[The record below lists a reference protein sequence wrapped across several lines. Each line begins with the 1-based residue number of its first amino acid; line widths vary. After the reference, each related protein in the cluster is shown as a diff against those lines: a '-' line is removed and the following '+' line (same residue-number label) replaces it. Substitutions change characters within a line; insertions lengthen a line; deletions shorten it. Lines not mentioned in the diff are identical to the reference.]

1 MNSYHYT
8 ECGLQNV
15 IIQNLKVV
23 IDDEG
28 DQVITI
34 PAVNVLHKIIATGI
48 VSHKL
53 GMSADE
59 LRFLRSEMGYSQ
71 AQLAQLVHHDRQ
83 SIGRWERGEFAID
96 GAAEAIIRKLAI
108 EKLDLD
114 VASGIDELSLFSMP
128 SVKVQNI
135 DIEACNDNGVITDYR
150 LIAA

>member
-15 IIQNLKVV
+15 MIKNLEVV

-28 DQVITI
+28 DEVITI

-48 VSHKL
+48 VSHKM

-71 AQLAQLVHHDRQ
+71 AQFALLVHHERQ
-83 SIGRWERGEFAID
+83 SIGRWERGEFPID
-96 GAAEAIIRKLAI
+96 GAAETIIRKTAI
-108 EKLDLD
+108 EALGLD
-114 VASGIDELSLFSMP
+114 VTVGMEELSRFSVS
-128 SVKVQNI
+128 SVGVQPIN
-135 DIEACNDNGVITDYR
+135 IEACNDNGVITDYR